1 MAEELTEWQRT
12 AKKALELFGHRNWLV
27 VTDSAYPSQT
37 QKGIQTVVTGA
48 GQVETLAWVIEQ
60 MRGLSHVK
68 PLAFVDI
75 ELRHLNTDD
84 VPTGLES
91 RADILRTL
99 QGVPMHWALHEQL
112 IALLDEAG
120 AKFQILLLKTT
131 SSIPYSSVF
140 FLLECGYWSGEREA
154 ALRARMAATP
164 DTEIVGV

>member
-12 AKKALELFGHRNWLV
+12 TKRALELFGHRNWLV
-27 VTDSAYPSQT
+27 VTDSAYPSQN
-37 QKGIQTVVTGA
+37 QSGIQTVFTGA
-48 GQVETLAWVIEQ
+48 SQVETLAWVIEQ
-60 MRGLSHVK
+60 MRGMRHIK

-75 ELRHLNTDD
+75 ELRHLTTED
-84 VPTGLES
+84 VPVGLEERVS
-91 RADILRTL
+91 ILRTL
-99 QGVPMHWALHEQL
+99 EGVPMHWALHEQL

-120 AKFQILLLKTT
+120 AKFQILILKTT

-140 FLLECGYWSGEREA
+140 FLLECGYWSGEKEA